1 MITDLRTYILADASI
16 SAIIGTRLF
25 PVVADNV
32 DGTDPYA
39 VYSIIGSTTVDAH
52 NDVGIL
58 RRDLVSISLHCP
70 TYTATNALAEL
81 FRTRLSNKRTA
92 LGSYDA
98 HIVVESYA
106 DGYSGEDEIHNSTI
120 TLSVLWS

>member
-25 PVVADNV
+25 PAVADNINGV
-32 DGTDPYA
+32 DPYA

-81 FRTRLSNKRTA
+81 FRTRLGNKRTA

-106 DGYSGEDEIHNSTI
+106 DGYSGEDEIHNATI